1 MARRLTHLCVP
12 TIVLHGTPDRLILV
26 DNGSQL
32 AGLINAPRYAELPG
46 VGDLAPY
53 QARFA
58 ESVEH
63 TDEVEAIGN
72 EGAP

>member
-1 MARRLTHLCVP
+1 MARLTHLRVP

-26 DNGSQL
+26 DNGRRL
-32 AGLINAPRYAELPG
+32 AGLINASRYAELPG
-46 VGDLAPY
+46 VGDLAPT
-53 QARFA
+53 RRGLLRV
-58 ESVEH
+58 VER

>member
-1 MARRLTHLCVP
+1 MTTQPYGAA
-12 TIVLHGTPDRLILV
+12 DA
-26 DNGSQL
+26 S
-32 AGLINAPRYAELPG
+32 RYAELPG

-63 TDEVEAIGN
+63 TDEVEAIGGK
-72 EGAP
+72 GAP